1 MPIESSIAV
10 FEAVDRHFLNA
21 LRMYWYRSIAFGLG
35 EGALLTAFVWRY
47 GRASGD
53 DDPLAVVLAAFGLAV
68 AVLGAVVAVSTV
80 QRIETWRDA
89 FVTSSQALDDD
100 SIIER
105 AESSH
110 RIANATQASALLPAI
125 AASCWAAA
133 LVIYAV
139 RSPS

>member
-1 MPIESSIAV
+1 MPNGDPVVV

-21 LRMYWYRSIAFGLG
+21 LRMFWYRSIAFGLG
-35 EGALLTAFVWRY
+35 QGLLLAAFIWRY
-47 GRASGD
+47 GRASGP
-53 DDPLAVVLAAFGLAV
+53 DDPMAVVLAAFGLAV
-68 AVLGAVVAVSTV
+68 AVLGAVVAVATV

-89 FVTSSQALDDD
+89 FIASSRAIDGEA
-100 SIIER
+100 IIER
-105 AESSH
+105 AELSH
-110 RIANATQASALLPAI
+110 RIANTTQVSALLPAI